1 MPLFLPKTE
10 AFGIDLSDRSVK
22 MGQVKKKGSKLVLKS
37 LGEKEIPAGFIND
50 GIINKDKEQELI
62 KIIQECKN
70 SVLGAKIKTK
80 KAICSLPEENSFIK
94 VINIPGMKEE
104 EMENVIKWQI
114 ESNFPVKM
122 QNVYFDWQIIEG
134 KEKSQKKQKKI
145 QEKNKENQEETHPI
159 CVSVV
164 PKEVINSYFSI
175 FKNSGIEPIVFE
187 IESMATVR
195 SLIKSYIE
203 RPVIILDIGK
213 CGAGLTFFSGET
225 ILFTSHIDISGQK
238 FVEVISKSLG
248 VSLDRAEKIKR
259 KVGLAGLQKQGIKL
273 SKINFPLTNLVAD
286 VKTPKIEGEKKIG
299 EKEDEVDAEK
309 VFNALVPIL
318 TDLSEQIKQ
327 YIDYFKDFK
336 ETKEIPVGSIEKIIV
351 CGGESR
357 LIGFTDFIHASLNVS
372 TEIANIPEKIS
383 ISKNI
388 TKNPSVRDFLSYTTV
403 VGLAIRGAT
412 AEII

>member
-10 AFGIDLSDRSVK
+10 AFGIDLSDRSIK
-22 MGQVKKKGSKLVLKS
+22 MGQVNKKGSKLVLKS

-70 SVLGAKIKTK
+70 NVLGAKIKTK
-80 KAICSLPEENSFIK
+80 KAICSLPEENTFIK
-94 VINIPGMKEE
+94 VINIPETKEE
-104 EMENVIKWQI
+104 EIEDVIKWQI
-114 ESNFPVKM
+114 ESNFPVKL
-122 QNVYFDWQIIEG
+122 QNVYFDWQLIEG
-134 KEKSQKKQKKI
+134 KEKKQKKEKKT
-145 QEKNKENQEETHPI
+145 QEKENSGEAHPI

-175 FKNSGIEPIVFE
+175 FKNSGIEPVVFE

-195 SLIKSYIE
+195 SLIKNYVE
-203 RPVIILDIGK
+203 RPVIILDMGK

-238 FVEVISKSLG
+238 LVEVISKSLG

-286 VKTPKIEGEKKIG
+286 VKASRVKVEKKTR

-357 LIGFTDFIHASLNVS
+357 LIGFTDFISASLNVP

-388 TKNPSVRDFLSYTTV
+388 TKNPLAHDFLSYTTV
-403 VGLAIRGAT
+403 IGLAIRGAT